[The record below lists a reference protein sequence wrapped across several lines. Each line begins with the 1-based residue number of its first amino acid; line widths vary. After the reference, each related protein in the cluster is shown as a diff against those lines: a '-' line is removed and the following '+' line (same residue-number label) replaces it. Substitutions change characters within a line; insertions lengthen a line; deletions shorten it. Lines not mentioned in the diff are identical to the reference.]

1 MSSKSSESLPAN
13 EKPVKPV
20 KPVIKPDKYCNITG
34 YVKKDHHDKESNNLN
49 NRIESLNVELEK
61 IQESYMNL
69 EKNHNIFLKDYKKKC
84 EEYNKV
90 LLKLETRR
98 VKKELLDELE
108 DYKKKVKFFTDKY
121 GIGE

>member
-1 MSSKSSESLPAN
+1 MSSKSSESLQDTVKPI
-13 EKPVKPV
+13 KPVPV
-20 KPVIKPDKYCNITG
+20 KPDKYGNITG
-34 YVKKDHHDKESNNLN
+34 YVKKGHHDKVTTNLN
-49 NRIESLNVELEK
+49 KRIESLNVELEK

-108 DYKKKVKFFTDKY
+108 DYKSKVKLYFEKY
-121 GIGE
+121 GSIE